1 MATSEQ
7 LRMEKCSERQ
17 LLDPESGFKFVEMT
31 RMSST
36 LRNVKASVGIL
47 SIELGDALLGA
58 LQENTRVDLELDCHK
73 KLIPYS
79 QGFTSGRR
87 YTLPNLSVRHK
98 ARRLDRT

>member
-7 LRMEKCSERQ
+7 LPIMEKCSERQ
-17 LLDPESGFKFVEMT
+17 LLDPESGFKFVEMI

-36 LRNVKASVGIL
+36 LRNVNVSVGIL

-58 LQENTRVDLELDCHK
+58 LQENTGVDLELDCHE

-79 QGFTSGRR
+79 HGLHKRAQIQASESIGAAPSA
-87 YTLPNLSVRHK
+87 K
-98 ARRLDRT
+98 AR

>member
-31 RMSST
+31 RISST

-58 LQENTRVDLELDCHK
+58 LQENTRVDLELDYHK

-79 QGFTSGRR
+79 HGLHKRAQIHASESIGAAQSA
-87 YTLPNLSVRHK
+87 K
-98 ARRLDRT
+98 AR